1 MFFLD
6 RGERQSLY
14 KDEVERSDNEVA
26 VADKFPLTAE
36 MAEGINGVLAFSLSH
51 VPVVAKLSEQLLFHS
66 LVATGFLDFM
76 IYCFM

>member
-14 KDEVERSDNEVA
+14 KDEIERSDDEVA
-26 VADKFPLTAE
+26 VADKFSLAE